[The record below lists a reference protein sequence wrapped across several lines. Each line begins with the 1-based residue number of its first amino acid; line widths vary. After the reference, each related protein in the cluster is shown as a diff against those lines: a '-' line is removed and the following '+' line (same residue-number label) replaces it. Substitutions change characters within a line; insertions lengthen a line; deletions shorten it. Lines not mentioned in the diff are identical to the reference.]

1 MTTFK
6 RFSITGRMRTI
17 TRADFIIGYFKQR
30 RDELSVA
37 FFVFMLI
44 KIAFENNFQ
53 KSVDF

>member
-1 MTTFK
+1 MSRMFT
-6 RFSITGRMRTI
+6 ITGKMRTI

-37 FFVFMLI
+37 FFVFTPI
-44 KIAFENNFQ
+44 KLAFENNFQ

>member
-17 TRADFIIGYFKQR
+17 TRADFTSGYFKQR

-37 FFVFMLI
+37 FFVFTPI